1 MKKIL
6 FIPTYTYLSS
16 PIFNNLLPKLKEF
29 ETIYLDVEDQ
39 YQCEKTSSQF
49 KSKFSKFIDF
59 SMNADSTTFIAKIV
73 KFFKMI
79 RYKNRLKELIKEE
92 LPSAIITTADL
103 TFSIR
108 IIKVYFP
115 NIPVYV
121 IQSALFVNKDIP
133 RKTFQNISYILFN
146 KVMRIPV
153 VSRQNYFGQEF
164 DDVFLLLWGDFFHK
178 MLPNNKNIHIIGD
191 ITFDNFPIEKDV
203 EEKRRLI
210 KGTKFDL
217 DIKVIVICTSVLDN
231 FTTKEVIDRL
241 HKIYTDLITKRK
253 DLFFIIKPHPRND
266 TKELRDIFESL
277 QVDNCIV
284 LNTNLH
290 QMFKYTDV
298 HISTFSR
305 TAIEAVASNIPVISV
320 NPDNEIHLQDV
331 LNNEL
336 NEKVTDLQEMDSKID
351 DIIKNRNK
359 YLALGKKYIEDKLY
373 RLDGNAAQRATN
385 IIKREMELEWEK

>member
-29 ETIYLDVEDQ
+29 ETIYLDIEDQ
-39 YQCEKTSSQF
+39 YLCEKTSRQF
-49 KSKFSKFIDF
+49 KSKFSKFIDL
-59 SMNADSTTFIAKIV
+59 SMNADSTTFITKIV
-73 KFFKMI
+73 KFFKMV
-79 RYKNRLKELIKEE
+79 RYKNRLKKLIKEE
-92 LPSAIITTADL
+92 LPSVIITTADL

-115 NIPVYV
+115 SIPIFV

-133 RKTFQNISYILFN
+133 RKTFQNISYTLFN
-146 KVMRIPV
+146 KIMRIPV

-178 MLPNNKNIHIIGD
+178 MLPNNKNIHIVGD
-191 ITFDNFPIEKDV
+191 ITFDNFPIEKDL
-203 EEKRRLI
+203 EEKRRLL
-210 KGTKFDL
+210 KGTKFCL
-217 DIKVIVICTSVLDN
+217 DTKVIIICTSVLEN
-231 FTTKEVIDRL
+231 FTTKEVINSL
-241 HKIYTDLITKRK
+241 YEIYTDLIIKRK

-277 QVDNCIV
+277 HVDNCIV
-284 LNTNLH
+284 LNANLH
-290 QMFKYTDV
+290 QMFKYTDI

-305 TAIEAVASNIPVISV
+305 TAIEAIASNIPVISV
-320 NPDNEIHLQDV
+320 NPDNEIHLLDV

-336 NEKVTDLQEMDSKID
+336 NEKVTNSQEMGYKID
-351 DIIKNRNK
+351 DIIKNRDD

-373 RLDGNAAQRATN
+373 RLDGNAAQRATD
-385 IIKREMELEWEK
+385 IIKREMEPE